1 MHLVDITMFYA
12 PTSGGVRTY
21 LDCKH
26 SYLTRQVGV
35 RHSVLVPAGIDA
47 PDADFHCLGAAPLGT
62 TGYRFPLRGGAWLRT
77 LCRLQPDL
85 IRPGIRIVWPG
96 SRWQPAGS
104 WTCRWSASTTR
115 IYRGWWRGDWDSHC
129 ADRPRP
135 TYAACTD
142 SSTPYSRPAA

>member
-62 TGYRFPLRGGAWLRT
+62 TGYRFRCAAVPGCVPFAGCSRT
-77 LCRLQPDL
+77 
-85 IRPGIRIVWPG
+85 
-96 SRWQPAGS
+96 
-104 WTCRWSASTTR
+104 
-115 IYRGWWRGDWDSHC
+115 
-129 ADRPRP
+129 
-135 TYAACTD
+135 
-142 SSTPYSRPAA
+142 